1 MTTDYLKSIPDEKL
15 VRLLKRGDGD
25 AFAELMDRYKGQ
37 VFGTAYRYLGN
48 REDAADVAQEVFV
61 KVYRSVGRF
70 AGRSK
75 LSTWLYRIVVN
86 TSLNWRRNSRRRG
99 EHMAQSVEQM
109 AEMGMA
115 NQFDVPISGGAAPVR
130 NLERRELADLLQ
142 AKLESLPEKYRMV
155 FILRE
160 MRQMSYDEIAETTGL
175 PVGTVKSRLSEARRR
190 LRDMLR
196 PFLASA

>member
-1 MTTDYLKSIPDEKL
+1 MTIHDLKSLSDEKL
-15 VRLLKRGDGD
+15 VKFLKKGDAD

-37 VFGTAYRYLGN
+37 IFGTAYRYLGN

-61 KVYRSVGRF
+61 KVYRTVGRF

-86 TSLNWRRNSRRRG
+86 TSLNWQRTSRRRG
-99 EHMAQSVEQM
+99 EHMARSIEEMTEKSM
-109 AEMGMA
+109 AGHI
-115 NQFDVPISGGAAPVR
+115 DVRAGGVAMPAR

-142 AKLESLPEKYRMV
+142 TKLESLPEKYRLV

-160 MRQMSYDEIAETTGL
+160 MRQMSYDEIADATGL

-190 LRDMLR
+190 LREMLR
-196 PFLASA
+196 PYLASA